1 MNTLLNFRTIKNIF
15 LLILVIAP
23 LVFKMMYLDSI
34 LYSLTRTKFFV
45 AAQVFANDAIIY
57 STIIILFYLSY
68 LIKTTYIISIILRGL
83 AFLVL
88 SLYVVDLLVI
98 TNFNTHLVIT
108 DAIKYA
114 SYSLKY
120 IQQIYNGEEYI
131 FLIIVIVTVG
141 FVVSFVFSRYK
152 IRNNL
157 IHGYSIVMIL

>member
-114 SYSLKY
+114 SYSLVKSLFELTQPL
-120 IQQIYNGEEYI
+120 IDNVTSVPPIISNNVRII
-131 FLIIVIVTVG
+131 FLKHIVFPFI
-141 FVVSFVFSRYK
+141 
-152 IRNNL
+152 
-157 IHGYSIVMIL
+157 